1 MIRSRLAA
9 AMPRRLP
16 VLAAAALIAV
26 LAGCEAGTNA
36 PVDEW
41 HPPTEG
47 QETMVRDISISNVF
61 VLGPVI
67 GQTLPAGSS
76 ASVFLALYN
85 GGPYDR
91 LLSISAPGTAVSV
104 RLLGG
109 SVALPSQHSVL
120 LTGPAPEVILSGLTR
135 ELGGRDKNGFTV
147 KLVLTFQNARSASM
161 IVPVLP
167 RASEYSTFSPPP
179 SPTPSPAKT
188 PKSKASPG
196 ATPTPTAS
204 PSPSATP

>member
-41 HPPTEG
+41 HPPAAGLEVMHG
-47 QETMVRDISISNVF
+47 DITISNLF
-61 VLGPVI
+61 VLGPAI
-67 GQTLPAGSS
+67 GQTLPVGSS

-85 GGPYDR
+85 SGPRDA
-91 LLSISAPGTAVSV
+91 LVKISAPGSARSV
-104 RLLGG
+104 TLPGG
-109 SVALPSQHSVL
+109 TVALPFQRSVL
-120 LTGPAPEVILSGLTR
+120 LTGPSPEVILNGLTR
-135 ELGGRDKNGFTV
+135 PLIAGTTI
-147 KLVLTFQNARSASM
+147 KLVLEFQNVRSVTRF
-161 IVPVLP
+161 VPVMP

-188 PKSKASPG
+188 PKAKASPG